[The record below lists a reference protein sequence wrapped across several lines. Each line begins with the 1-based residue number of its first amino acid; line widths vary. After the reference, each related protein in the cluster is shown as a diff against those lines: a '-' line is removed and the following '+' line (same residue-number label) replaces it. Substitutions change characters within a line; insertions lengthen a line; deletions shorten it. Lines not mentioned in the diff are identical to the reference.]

1 MTAFLT
7 TAEKNVDT
15 NDEPISRNRPD
26 IFESATAL
34 LAHEIKNPL
43 GSMKLF
49 FSLLEQD
56 LENSREVLPSQIFDI
71 LGHIKHSMRTIDGV
85 LTDALHFLVRDR
97 LRIDVVNLRS
107 LIEEQIALVRPRD
120 QAAIIALETA
130 GNPYVQGDD
139 RALGQAISNLLINAL
154 EAIDEAGR
162 IEIVC
167 DGGEASY
174 VRVCIEDNGPGVAD
188 HVRESLF
195 SPYVTTKRNG
205 NGFGLAVVKRIVEN
219 HGGKVT
225 CTSTKGTTTMNL
237 ILPRIVAF
245 DKEQKGAI

>member
-7 TAEKNVDT
+7 TAENKVET
-15 NDEPISRNRPD
+15 DEGPISQNRPD

-56 LENSREVLPSQIFDI
+56 LEGSRESLPAHVFD
-71 LGHIKHSMRTIDGV
+71 LLSHIKYSMRTIDGV

-107 LIEEQIALVRPRD
+107 LLEEQIALVRPRAE
-120 QAAIIALETA
+120 AATITLQVT
-130 GNPYVQGDD
+130 GNPYIQGDA
-139 RALGQAISNLLINAL
+139 RALGQALSNLLINAL
-154 EAIDEAGR
+154 EATGEAGR

-167 DGGEASY
+167 DGCEASY
-174 VRVCIEDNGPGVAD
+174 VQVGIEDNGPGIAD
-188 HVRESLF
+188 DVRDSLF
-195 SPYVTTKRNG
+195 SPYVTTKSNG

-219 HGGKVT
+219 HGGQIT
-225 CTSTKGTTTMNL
+225 CTSARGTTMSL